1 MNGANIIIYLLL
13 IFFICGTSYLTY
25 ITAKEVA
32 GEVRQQ
38 LKAFV
43 RLPRVRS
50 AIRNIKNTV
59 EQFSSTLGIAVQK

>member
-25 ITAKEVA
+25 ITAKEIA
-32 GEVRQQ
+32 DEVRQH

-50 AIRNIKNTV
+50 VIRNIKNTV

>member
-32 GEVRQQ
+32 GEARHH

-50 AIRNIKNTV
+50 VIRNIKNTV